1 MSNNYNIETDLEVED
16 VVNEEKEVFDD
27 YEEEYEEIT
36 DFGDYSI
43 ADADARWGN
52 MDFDQ
57 LVVEME
63 GLVSRGKRYFFS
75 KTKRVVNGKDIAM
88 LSEYIQAKFPEEI
101 TSAND
106 IIAREG
112 TIINDATAK
121 ANAIIATARKQE
133 TEISNSAKTY
143 YAETIKKAQDDAATI
158 IARANAQAEEMVQE
172 HNITRLARE
181 RAEQIKNT
189 TEQETQ
195 AMIARTTADC
205 EELKAQA
212 KEWTINMVEGARQFI
227 AAGLSG
233 YQNVAM
239 THLDNINI
247 VNKQFMTEYAVQARN
262 LGIDGNN

>member
-1 MSNNYNIETDLEVED
+1 MSNFYNLEDLEVED
-16 VVNEEKEVFDD
+16 VVSTGEED

-36 DFGDYSI
+36 DFGDYSA
-43 ADADARWGN
+43 ADAEARWGS

-63 GLVSRGKRYFFS
+63 GMVSRGKRFFFS
-75 KTKRVVNGKDIAM
+75 KTKRIVDGKDIAT
-88 LSEYIQAKFPEEI
+88 LAEYIQSRFPDEI
-101 TSAND
+101 VAAND
-106 IIAREG
+106 IIAREA

-121 ANAIIATARKQE
+121 SNTIIATARKQE

-158 IARANAQAEEMVQE
+158 IARAKAQAEEMVQE

-181 RAEQIKNT
+181 RAEQIKLS

-195 AMIARTTADC
+195 AMIAKATSDC

-212 KEWTINMVEGARQFI
+212 REWTVGIVEGARNFVTN
-227 AAGLSG
+227 GLAG
-233 YQNVAM
+233 YQSVAM
-239 THLDNINI
+239 TSLDNINV
-247 VNKQFMTEYAVQARN
+247 VNKQFQSEYSVQVRN
-262 LGIDGNN
+262 LGIDSNN